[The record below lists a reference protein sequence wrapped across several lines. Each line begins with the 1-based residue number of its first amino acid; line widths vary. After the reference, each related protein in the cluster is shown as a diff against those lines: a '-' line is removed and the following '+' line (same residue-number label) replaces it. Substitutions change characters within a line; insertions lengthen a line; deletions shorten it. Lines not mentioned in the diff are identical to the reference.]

1 MQKKTFTIL
10 IAFSF
15 FIFLFYALSGY
26 SLGTQ
31 TEYKNLL
38 QQLSLKSIAPIHIS
52 ALVFI
57 MYFLLHK
64 HEIYKKIFAYF
75 LFFSI
80 SLASLMGLTSALT
93 GSHAVSTNPFLY
105 GLSFYTAYFAHQII
119 VKKVTV
125 NDIFIASN
133 PMLLFTGPIAIIF
146 SKLWHKSLIKRLNY
160 FLPFLIT
167 GVFFY
172 KIIAVPLTNLFWLI
186 DMTTTL
192 EVILF
197 GIIFELFIYFN
208 FCGLSLIVYAVFGIF
223 GIKIPLNFKQPFSS
237 RNIIEFWRGWHRSL
251 SSVLSALF
259 YRPIKKYLSTP
270 FALLGVYIASAL
282 WHGVTINF
290 LIWGA
295 FHAVCFIL
303 TIKLLNR
310 NFSKLATFFMFFA
323 VIYGRVIFA
332 DSDAPRLMEKLLPN
346 FSLPFSTLESLIQTT
361 PTASIIALCFALLW
375 VAIEF
380 IFKDHKYLISK
391 NYKLLRLKPTQFILV
406 VTFLILIGS
415 STGIDYAAYGQR

>member
-1 MQKKTFTIL
+1 
-10 IAFSF
+10 
-15 FIFLFYALSGY
+15 
-26 SLGTQ
+26 
-31 TEYKNLL
+31 
-38 QQLSLKSIAPIHIS
+38 
-52 ALVFI
+52 
-57 MYFLLHK
+57 
-64 HEIYKKIFAYF
+64 
-75 LFFSI
+75 
-80 SLASLMGLTSALT
+80 
-93 GSHAVSTNPFLY
+93 
-105 GLSFYTAYFAHQII
+105 
-119 VKKVTV
+119 
-125 NDIFIASN
+125 
-133 PMLLFTGPIAIIF
+133 
-146 SKLWHKSLIKRLNY
+146 
-160 FLPFLIT
+160 
-167 GVFFY
+167 
-172 KIIAVPLTNLFWLI
+172 
-186 DMTTTL
+186 MTTTL